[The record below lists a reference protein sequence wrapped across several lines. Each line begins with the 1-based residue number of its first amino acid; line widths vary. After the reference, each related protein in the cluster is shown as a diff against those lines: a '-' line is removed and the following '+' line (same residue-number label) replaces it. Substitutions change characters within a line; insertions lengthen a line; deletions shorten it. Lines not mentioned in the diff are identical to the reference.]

1 VNDLEISD
9 EILSFDPD
17 TLQRLPV
24 RKSAVLQ
31 KFAARSNRRALRIVR
46 AMADRDDILDP
57 DAVDRRL
64 VRVHCEMQRI
74 SEEFQHGQRVAELLR
89 PMLQALRSTGVVRPI
104 RIVDVGCGTGFVLRW
119 LAGRGDLGNDV
130 ELLGADY
137 HPALIGEAVRLAKQ
151 EDLRVTFRVA
161 NAFRLDPPGSL
172 YLSTGVVHHFR
183 GDGLPAFFR
192 SHDQPETKAFAHFDF
207 LPSPMAPFGSWL
219 FHAVRMRDPLAKHD
233 GVVSAIRAYSGDELV
248 RAAGDGAPGF
258 ARAMYST
265 RLGFLPIPR
274 AFHSLVGL
282 RPEYQEAFLRA
293 LGPRR
298 SRLGAWA

>member
-1 VNDLEISD
+1 MNDVEISD

-24 RKSAVLQ
+24 RKSAVLE
-31 KFAARSNRRALRIVR
+31 KFRSNRRAARIVR
-46 AMADRDDILDP
+46 DMADRDDILDP

-64 VRVHCEMQRI
+64 IRVHCEMQRI

-89 PMLQALRSTGVVRPI
+89 PILDALRSTGVVRPI

-119 LAGRGDLGNDV
+119 LAAHGELGGDV

-137 HPALIGEAVRLAKQ
+137 HPALIGEAMRLAKE

-161 NAFRLDPPGSL
+161 NAFRLDPPGSM
-172 YLSTGVVHHFR
+172 YLSTGVIHHFR
-183 GDGLPAFFR
+183 GDSLPGFFR
-192 SHDQPETKAFAHFDF
+192 SHDRPETKAFVHFDF
-207 LPSPMAPFGSWL
+207 LPSPLAPFGSWL

-233 GVVSAIRAYSGDELV
+233 GVVSAIRAYSGAELA

-258 ARAMYST
+258 LRAMYST
-265 RLGFLPIPR
+265 RLGILPIPR
-274 AFHSLVGL
+274 AFHSLLGL

-298 SRLGAWA
+298 SRLGAWS

>member
-1 VNDLEISD
+1 MNDVEISD

-24 RKSAVLQ
+24 RKSAVLE
-31 KFAARSNRRALRIVR
+31 KFRSNRRATRIVR

-64 VRVHCEMQRI
+64 IRVHCEMQRI

-89 PMLQALRSTGVVRPI
+89 PVLEALRATGVVRPI

-119 LAGRGDLGNDV
+119 LAAHGDLGNDV
-130 ELLGADY
+130 ELVGADY
-137 HPALIGEAVRLAKQ
+137 HPALIGEAMRLARL

-161 NAFRLDPPGSL
+161 NAFRLDPPASM
-172 YLSTGVVHHFR
+172 YLSTGVIHHFR
-183 GDGLPAFFR
+183 GEALPAFFR
-192 SHDQPETKAFAHFDF
+192 SHDREETKAFVHFDF
-207 LPSPMAPFGSWL
+207 LPSFMAPFGSWL

-233 GVVSAIRAYSGDELV
+233 GVVSAIRAYSGDELLG
-248 RAAGDGAPGF
+248 AANDGAPGF
-258 ARAMYST
+258 LRAMYST
-265 RLGFLPIPR
+265 KLGFLPIPR
-274 AFHSLVGL
+274 AFHSLIGL
-282 RPEYQEAFLRA
+282 RPEYRETFVRA
-293 LGPRR
+293 LGSRA

>member
-1 VNDLEISD
+1 MDDLEISD
-9 EILSFDPD
+9 EILSFDPA
-17 TLQRLPV
+17 TLRREPV
-24 RKSAVLQ
+24 VKKAVVE
-31 KFAARSNRRALRIVR
+31 KFLARGNRRAARIVGR
-46 AMADRDDILDP
+46 MPERDGLLDP
-57 DAVDRRL
+57 EAVDRRL
-64 VRVHCEMQRI
+64 VSVHCEMQRI
-74 SEEFQHGQRVAELLR
+74 SEEFQHGQRVAELLH

-119 LAGRGDLGNDV
+119 LAAHGDLGYDV
-130 ELLGADY
+130 ELIGADY
-137 HPALIGEAVRLAKQ
+137 HPALIGEAMRLAKQ
-151 EDLRVTFRVA
+151 EDLPVTFRVA
-161 NAFRLDPPGSL
+161 NAFRLDPPGSM

-192 SHDQPETKAFAHFDF
+192 SHDRHETRAFAHFDF

-219 FHAVRMRDPLAKHD
+219 FHAIRMRDPLAKHD
-233 GVVSAIRAYSGDELV
+233 GVVSAIRAYSGAELA

-258 ARAMYST
+258 ERAMYST
-265 RLGFLPIPR
+265 RLGVLPIPR

-282 RPEYQEAFLRA
+282 RPEYREGFLRA

>member
-1 VNDLEISD
+1 MNDVEISD

-24 RKSAVLQ
+24 RKSAVLE
-31 KFAARSNRRALRIVR
+31 KFRSNRRAARIVR
-46 AMADRDDILDP
+46 AMADRDDVLDP

-64 VRVHCEMQRI
+64 IRVHCEMQRI

-89 PMLQALRSTGVVRPI
+89 PVLQALRATGVVRPI

-119 LAGRGDLGNDV
+119 LAAHGDLGGDV
-130 ELLGADY
+130 DLIGADY
-137 HPALIGEAVRLAKQ
+137 HPALIGEAMRLAKL

-161 NAFRLDPPGSL
+161 NAFRLDPPGSM
-172 YLSTGVVHHFR
+172 YLSTGVIHHFR
-183 GDGLPAFFR
+183 GEALPAFFR
-192 SHDQPETKAFAHFDF
+192 SHDREETKAFVHFDF

-233 GVVSAIRAYSGDELV
+233 GVVSAIRAYSGAELV
-248 RAAGDGAPGF
+248 RASGDGAPGF
-258 ARAMYST
+258 LRAMYST
-265 RLGFLPIPR
+265 RLGIFPIPR

-282 RPEYQEAFLRA
+282 RPGYREAFVRA

>member
-1 VNDLEISD
+1 MNDLEISD

-24 RKSAVLQ
+24 RKSAVLE
-31 KFAARSNRRALRIVR
+31 KFRSNPRARRIVQ

-64 VRVHCEMQRI
+64 IRVHCEMQRI

-89 PMLQALRSTGVVRPI
+89 PILQALRSTGVVRPI

-119 LAGRGDLGNDV
+119 LAAHGDLGGDV
-130 ELLGADY
+130 ELVGADY
-137 HPALIGEAVRLAKQ
+137 HPALIGEAMRLAKL
-151 EDLRVTFRVA
+151 EDLKVAFRVA
-161 NAFRLDPPGSL
+161 NAFRLDPPGSM
-172 YLSTGVVHHFR
+172 YLSTGVIHHFR
-183 GDGLPAFFR
+183 GEGLPGFFR
-192 SHDQPETKAFAHFDF
+192 SHDGPETKAFVHFDF

-233 GVVSAIRAYSGDELV
+233 GVVSAVRAYSGAELI

-258 ARAMYST
+258 VRTMYST

-282 RPEYQEAFLRA
+282 RPEYREPFERA
-293 LGPRR
+293 LGARR
-298 SRLGAWA
+298 SRLGAWT

>member
-1 VNDLEISD
+1 MNDLEISD
-9 EILSFDPD
+9 EILSFDPE

-24 RKSAVLQ
+24 RKSAVLE
-31 KFAARSNRRALRIVR
+31 KFRSNRRAARIVR

-64 VRVHCEMQRI
+64 IRVHCEMQRI

-89 PMLQALRSTGVVRPI
+89 PILEALRSTGVVRPI

-119 LAGRGDLGNDV
+119 LAAHGDLGSDV
-130 ELLGADY
+130 ELIGADY
-137 HPALIGEAVRLAKQ
+137 HPALIGEAMRLAKQ
-151 EDLRVTFRVA
+151 EELRVTFRVA
-161 NAFRLDPPGSL
+161 NAFRLDPPGST
-172 YLSTGVVHHFR
+172 YLSTGVIHHFR
-183 GDGLPAFFR
+183 GEGLPAFFR
-192 SHDQPETKAFAHFDF
+192 SHDRPETRAFVHFDF

-233 GVVSAIRAYSGDELV
+233 GVVSAIRAYSGAELL

-258 ARAMYST
+258 ERTMYST

-282 RPEYQEAFLRA
+282 RPEYREAFLRA
-293 LGPRR
+293 LGSRR
-298 SRLGAWA
+298 SRLGAWT

>member
-1 VNDLEISD
+1 MNGLEISD
-9 EILSFDPD
+9 EILAFDPD

-24 RKSAVLQ
+24 RKSEVLG
-31 KFAARSNRRALRIVR
+31 KFRSDRRAARIVR
-46 AMADRDDILDP
+46 ALPDRDDILDP

-74 SEEFQHGQRVAELLR
+74 SEEFQHGQRVADLLH
-89 PMLQALRSTGVVRPI
+89 PLLDALRATGVVRPV

-119 LAGRGDLGNDV
+119 LAAHGELGNDV

-137 HPALIGEAVRLAKQ
+137 HPALIGEAMRLAKL
-151 EDLRVTFRVA
+151 EDLRVAFRVA
-161 NAFRLDPPGSL
+161 NAFRLDPPASL
-172 YLSTGVVHHFR
+172 YLSTGVVHHFQ
-183 GDGLPAFFR
+183 GDALPAFFR
-192 SHDQPETKAFAHFDF
+192 SHDRPETRAFVHFDF
-207 LPSPMAPFGSWL
+207 LPSPLAPFGSWL

-233 GVVSAIRAYSGDELV
+233 GVVSAVRAYAGAELL

-258 ARAMYST
+258 DRAMYNT
-265 RLGFLPIPR
+265 RLWGLPIPR
-274 AFHSLVGL
+274 AFHSLIGL
-282 RPEYQEAFLRA
+282 RPEYRESFVRA